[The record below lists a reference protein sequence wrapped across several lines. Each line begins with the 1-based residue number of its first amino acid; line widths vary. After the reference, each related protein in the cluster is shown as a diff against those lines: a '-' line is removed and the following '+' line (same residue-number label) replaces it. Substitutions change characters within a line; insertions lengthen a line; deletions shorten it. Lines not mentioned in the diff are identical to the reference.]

1 MKKIG
6 IMGGSFDPIH
16 NGHINLAI
24 DAKNKLSLD
33 KIIFMPA
40 GVQPFKIGKKVT
52 SAKDRLAMI
61 NLAIKGLDDFSISD
75 IEIRNSGISYTY
87 LSLRE
92 IRKKAGEKAEIYF
105 ITGTDTFLD
114 ILTWQHADE
123 LLTDNKF
130 IVGDARPG
138 CENSRLDSVIAEAK
152 KLYGADVYKVD
163 NRQFDISSSQI
174 RQKVI
179 KGEDISELVPK
190 AVYDYIKE
198 NKLYHES
205 DEEDFE
211 KLFENLKEYVSKR
224 VSAKRWD
231 HIQKVADEA
240 VKLCKMHGGDIK
252 KAKIAGIFHDAA
264 KEISLEES
272 NELVKKYG
280 LGDKY
285 IDNKNLAH
293 GKIASKLIQSEFG
306 IKDEDIINAI
316 SYHTT
321 GRAGMS
327 KLEEIIFVA
336 DAIEPNRH
344 YDGVDEIRKITY
356 KDLDRGCYVTV
367 VGTIESLYK
376 RNILPID
383 DDTLEAEKYFKE
395 LLDKKEKGN

>member
-24 DAKNKLSLD
+24 DVKNKLSLD

-52 SAKDRLAMI
+52 SANDRLAMI
-61 NLAIKGLDDFSISD
+61 KLAIEGLDGFDVSD
-75 IEIRNSGISYTY
+75 IELRSTEISYTY

-92 IRKKAGEKAEIYF
+92 IRKKAGGKAETYF

-138 CENSRLDSVIAEAK
+138 CENSKLDSVIAEAQR
-152 KLYGADVYKVD
+152 LYGADVYKVD
-163 NRQFDISSSQI
+163 NRQFDISSSRI
-174 RQKVI
+174 RQMI
-179 KGEDISELVPK
+179 CNGEDISELVP
-190 AVYDYIKE
+190 ASVCEYIKANNLYLE
-198 NKLYHES
+198 NDDAE
-205 DEEDFE
+205 FE
-211 KLFENLKEYVSKR
+211 KLFEALNEYVSAR

-231 HIQKVADEA
+231 HIQKVAEEA
-240 VKLCKMHGGDIK
+240 EKLCKIHAGDIK

-272 NELVKKYG
+272 NELVRKYG
-280 LGDKY
+280 LDDKY

-306 IKDEDIINAI
+306 VDDEDIINAI

-356 KDLDRGCYVTV
+356 EDLDRGCYVTV

-383 DDTLEAEKYFKE
+383 DDTLKAEKYFKR
-395 LLDKKEKGN
+395 LLDEK

>member
-24 DAKNKLSLD
+24 DVKNKLSLD
-33 KIIFMPA
+33 MIIFMPA

-61 NLAIKGLDDFSISD
+61 NLAIKGLDGFDVSE
-75 IEIRNSGISYTY
+75 IEIKSSEISYTY

-92 IRKKAGEKAEIYF
+92 IRQKVGGKAEIYF

-138 CENSRLDSVIAEAK
+138 CENSKLDSVIAEAK
-152 KLYGADVYKVD
+152 RLYGTDVYKVD

-174 RQKVI
+174 RKKI
-179 KGEDISELVPK
+179 ISGEDISKLVPK
-190 AVYDYIKE
+190 AVDDYIKAK
-198 NKLYHES
+198 KLYRES
-205 DEEDFE
+205 DEEEFE
-211 KLFENLKEYVSKR
+211 KLFENLKKYVSAR

-231 HIQKVADEA
+231 HTQKVAEEA
-240 VKLCKMHGGDIK
+240 VKLCKIHSEDIK

-336 DAIEPNRH
+336 DAIEPNRC

-383 DDTLEAEKYFKE
+383 DDTLKAGKYFKE